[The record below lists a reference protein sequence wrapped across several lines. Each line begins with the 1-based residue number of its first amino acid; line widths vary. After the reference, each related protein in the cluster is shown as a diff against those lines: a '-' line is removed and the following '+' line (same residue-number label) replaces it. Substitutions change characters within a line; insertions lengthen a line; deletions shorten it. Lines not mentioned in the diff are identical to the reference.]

1 MLVSR
6 NAFERYRGLG
16 ARQKEAGIPSTS
28 SQLKKTQTNATKKAP
43 SRCSQPVLAQHGSG
57 RHNEQVVEPNAACRW
72 RGVRSGAKKDIK

>member
-28 SQLKKTQTNATKKAP
+28 SQFKKKKTQKNATKKAP
-43 SRCSQPVLAQHGSG
+43 PAEAHSRYLLSAAPAD
-57 RHNEQVVEPNAACRW
+57 NEQVVEPKAAW
-72 RGVRSGAKKDIK
+72 GWEEYAP